1 MQTMS
6 EVDSSGTSDFAPGVL
21 IDPPIALGPPSVDEL
36 LEEHREVERI
46 QAEAPSP
53 AEVTQVLTEVGP
65 DANYRIRIN
74 VTKNTKGYQYE
85 TTVEVAWSG
94 EEHAGIDP
102 LTRLCAAADMVA
114 RREVENRELLDKGEQ
129 IIAEAV
135 AAKVEVPPAH
145 NEVPAPVAESIDDLP
160 F

>member
-6 EVDSSGTSDFAPGVL
+6 EVESR
-21 IDPPIALGPPSVDEL
+21 IALGQPTVDEL
-36 LEEHREVERI
+36 LEEHRDADRVRSV
-46 QAEAPSP
+46 ATSP

-102 LTRLCAAADMVA
+102 MTRLCAAADMVA